1 MFDGYDMHTL
11 LLVVVS
17 FFCGVAII
25 LSYKAVKFFK
35 HNNSSLKNAIV
46 DNRIKQYAD
55 KLQVYDKAIADLQFK
70 VDMLEMSKRTNLIS
84 RDIDNKKDI
93 SERDSQR
100 DSQRDSERDI
110 DTISQNDVIIEESM
124 EKPAQTHTYIDTLE
138 QILLLLKEKPMTTR
152 QIQERV
158 RKTREHTS
166 RIMNGLYHS
175 GFVMRDTSSKPFKY
189 SITDTGLRHLHDLH
203 NDLNVT
209 TRTEQNL
216 ESV

>member
-35 HNNSSLKNAIV
+35 HNNSSLKNAII
-46 DNRIKQYAD
+46 DNKIRQYAN
-55 KLQVYDKAIADLQFK
+55 KLHLYDEAIAELKAK
-70 VDMLEMSKRTNLIS
+70 VDMLELSERTRLVS
-84 RDIDNKKDI
+84 RDIDSTK
-93 SERDSQR
+93 
-100 DSQRDSERDI
+100 RDSERDI
-110 DTISQNDVIIEESM
+110 DMMSQDGVIIEGSR
-124 EKPAQTHTYIDTLE
+124 EKPVPSQTRTYLDTLE
-138 QILLLLKEKPMTTR
+138 QILLLLREKPMTTR

-189 SITDTGLRHLHDLH
+189 SITETGLRHLRDLH
-203 NDLNVT
+203 SDLNAT
-209 TRTEQNL
+209 TRTEQDL

>member
-1 MFDGYDMHTL
+1 MFDGYDMYTL
-11 LLVVVS
+11 LLIVVS

-46 DNRIKQYAD
+46 DNKIRQYAN
-55 KLQVYDKAIADLQFK
+55 KLHVYDKAIADLKVK
-70 VDMLEMSKRTNLIS
+70 VDMLEMSERTRLIS
-84 RDIDNKKDI
+84 RDIDSIKG
-93 SERDSQR
+93 
-100 DSQRDSERDI
+100 DSERDI
-110 DTISQNDVIIEESM
+110 DMMSQDSVIIEESR
-124 EKPAQTHTYIDTLE
+124 EKPAPTQTRTYLDTLE
-138 QILLLLKEKPMTTR
+138 QILLLLSEKPMTTR

-189 SITDTGLRHLHDLH
+189 SITETGLRHLRDLH
-203 NDLNVT
+203 SDLNTTT
-209 TRTEQNL
+209 TRTEQDL

>member
-1 MFDGYDMHTL
+1 MLEGYDMHTL

-46 DNRIKQYAD
+46 DNRIKQYDD
-55 KLQVYDKAIADLQFK
+55 KLQAYDKAIADLKVK
-70 VDMLEMSKRTNLIS
+70 VDMLEVSERSPVIS
-84 RDIDNKKDI
+84 RDIDSKKGN
-93 SERDSQR
+93 SV
-100 DSQRDSERDI
+100 RDI
-110 DTISQNDVIIEESM
+110 DMISQNGVIIEESR
-124 EKPAQTHTYIDTLE
+124 EKPVSASAQIHTYLDTLE
-138 QILLLLKEKPMTTR
+138 QILLLLRDKPMTTR

-175 GFVMRDTSSKPFKY
+175 GFVTRDTSSKPFRY
-189 SITDTGLRHLHDLH
+189 SITETGLRRLRDLDS
-203 NDLNVT
+203 NKDSDLNIT
-209 TRTEQNL
+209 TRSEKNL
-216 ESV
+216 GSV

>member
-35 HNNSSLKNAIV
+35 HNNSSLKNAII
-46 DNRIKQYAD
+46 DNKIRQYAN
-55 KLQVYDKAIADLQFK
+55 KLHLYDEAIAELKAK
-70 VDMLEMSKRTNLIS
+70 VDMLELSERTRLVS
-84 RDIDNKKDI
+84 RDID
-93 SERDSQR
+93 STRG
-100 DSQRDSERDI
+100 DSERDI
-110 DTISQNDVIIEESM
+110 NMMSQDGVIIEGSR
-124 EKPAQTHTYIDTLE
+124 EKPVPSQTRTYLDTLE
-138 QILLLLKEKPMTTR
+138 QILLLLREKPMTTR

-189 SITDTGLRHLHDLH
+189 SITETGLRHLRDLH
-203 NDLNVT
+203 SDLNAT
-209 TRTEQNL
+209 TRTEQDL

>member
-93 SERDSQR
+93 SERD
-100 DSQRDSERDI
+100 I
-110 DTISQNDVIIEESM
+110 DMISQNDVIIEEST
-124 EKPAQTHTYIDTLE
+124 EKPAPTHTYTDTLE

-175 GFVMRDTSSKPFKY
+175 GFVIRDTSSKPFKY

>member
-1 MFDGYDMHTL
+1 MLSSYDVHTL

-25 LSYKAVKFFK
+25 LSYKAFRFFK
-35 HNNSSLKNAIV
+35 DNNNSLKNAIV
-46 DNRIKQYAD
+46 DNRIKQYAH
-55 KLQVYDKAIADLQFK
+55 KLHMYDKALADLRVK
-70 VDMLEMSKRTNLIS
+70 VDTLDMSTKTRSIS
-84 RDIDNKKDI
+84 RDVDSKKV
-93 SERDSQR
+93 DSQR
-100 DSQRDSERDI
+100 DI
-110 DTISQNDVIIEESM
+110 DMISQNDVIIDKESS
-124 EKPAQTHTYIDTLE
+124 EKTRQAHTYVDTLE

-152 QIQERV
+152 QIQESV

-175 GFVMRDTSSKPFKY
+175 GFVMRDAGSKPFRY
-189 SITDTGLRHLHDLH
+189 SITDMGLRHLHDLH
-203 NDLNVT
+203 SGDLNIT

>member
-35 HNNSSLKNAIV
+35 HNNSSLKNAII
-46 DNRIKQYAD
+46 DNKIRQYAN
-55 KLQVYDKAIADLQFK
+55 KLHLYDEAIAELKAK
-70 VDMLEMSKRTNLIS
+70 VDMLELSERTRLVS
-84 RDIDNKKDI
+84 RDIDSTKG
-93 SERDSQR
+93 
-100 DSQRDSERDI
+100 DSERDI
-110 DTISQNDVIIEESM
+110 NMMSQDGVIIEGSR
-124 EKPAQTHTYIDTLE
+124 EKPVPSQTRTYLDTLE
-138 QILLLLKEKPMTTR
+138 QILLLLREKPMTTR

-189 SITDTGLRHLHDLH
+189 SITDTGLRHLRDLH
-203 NDLNVT
+203 SDLK
-209 TRTEQNL
+209 
-216 ESV
+216 SV

>member
-35 HNNSSLKNAIV
+35 HNNNSLKNAII
-46 DNRIKQYAD
+46 DNKIRQYAN
-55 KLQVYDKAIADLQFK
+55 KLHLYDEAIAELKVK
-70 VDMLEMSKRTNLIS
+70 VDMLELSERTRLVS
-84 RDIDNKKDI
+84 RDIDSTKG
-93 SERDSQR
+93 
-100 DSQRDSERDI
+100 DSERDI
-110 DTISQNDVIIEESM
+110 DMMSQDGVIIEGSR
-124 EKPAQTHTYIDTLE
+124 EKPVPSQTHTYLDTLE
-138 QILLLLKEKPMTTR
+138 QILLLLREKPMTTR

-189 SITDTGLRHLHDLH
+189 SITETGLRHLRDLH
-203 NDLNVT
+203 SDLNAT
-209 TRTEQNL
+209 TRTEQDL

>member
-1 MFDGYDMHTL
+1 MMFDGYDMHTL

-35 HNNSSLKNAIV
+35 HNNNSLKNAII
-46 DNRIKQYAD
+46 DNKIRQYAN
-55 KLQVYDKAIADLQFK
+55 KLHLYDEAIAELKAK
-70 VDMLEMSKRTNLIS
+70 VDMLELSERTRLVS
-84 RDIDNKKDI
+84 RDIDSTKG
-93 SERDSQR
+93 
-100 DSQRDSERDI
+100 DSERDI
-110 DTISQNDVIIEESM
+110 DMMSQDGVIIEGSR
-124 EKPAQTHTYIDTLE
+124 EKPVPSQTRTYLDTLE
-138 QILLLLKEKPMTTR
+138 QILLLLREKPMTTR

-189 SITDTGLRHLHDLH
+189 SITETGLRHLRDLH
-203 NDLNVT
+203 SDLNAT
-209 TRTEQNL
+209 TRTEQDL

>member
-35 HNNSSLKNAIV
+35 HNNSSLKNAII
-46 DNRIKQYAD
+46 DNKIRQYAN
-55 KLQVYDKAIADLQFK
+55 KLHLYDEAIAETKAK
-70 VDMLEMSKRTNLIS
+70 VDMLELSERTRLVS
-84 RDIDNKKDI
+84 RDIDSTKG
-93 SERDSQR
+93 
-100 DSQRDSERDI
+100 DSERDI
-110 DTISQNDVIIEESM
+110 DMMSQDGVIIEGSR
-124 EKPAQTHTYIDTLE
+124 EKPVPSQTRTYLDTLE
-138 QILLLLKEKPMTTR
+138 QILLLLREKPMTTR

-189 SITDTGLRHLHDLH
+189 SITETGLRHLRDLH
-203 NDLNVT
+203 SDLNAT
-209 TRTEQNL
+209 TRTEQDL